1 MRLLLLFIAS
11 LFKITSIAQTFE
23 HQWFLYQNQSS
34 ISNPTSKTAITR
46 ATPDNGVVYVT
57 LEESVFDD
65 GLGHFGTITISK
77 VSAINDGEWIV
88 VLNSEV
94 KVENVEVNNDGRI
107 FIAGSYYDDIT
118 FSSGETL
125 PYVGQ
130 GFQLS
135 NMFLICLESNGTL
148 AWAKNLSANLDGMND
163 YINTGLAIGNN
174 GQIHYAYTT
183 YGDAYFV
190 TLDANGDEV
199 SSFEAGG
206 IQVIGGLKCDSEN
219 NLYVSGGLFQ
229 GDVIFPSFAASAPFD
244 YNAYVAKI
252 NADGSGGWIRF
263 YEDITNQFVSLAL
276 NSNEQPVIAYTLFV
290 NIMVEEIE
298 VTVPNFGEEF
308 GLIQLDQN
316 GDALWAT
323 SLDDAISGGGML
335 TMLRNTIRT
344 DDNGGVWLAG
354 QVRGYLEFNGGLTID
369 AGNTTNY
376 EGAIVRFDD
385 QGVATTAAFLTGGG
399 YDKIWSFDLIPTLE
413 IYYATYCTEAYNPVP
428 FEMPETEGNYRLLGK
443 LILQDV
449 SSINDEITSTFLEIY
464 PTPSNDNVYLTS
476 DCVIARAEIFDL
488 QGRKMLEQTFPP
500 ARQQTISIE
509 TLPAGVYMVK
519 ANSAVSRLVKN

>member
-11 LFKITSIAQTFE
+11 LFTITSIAQTFE
-23 HQWFLYQNQSS
+23 HQWFLYQNQSTVT
-34 ISNPTSKTAITR
+34 NPTSKTAITR
-46 ATPDNGVVYVT
+46 TTPDNGVVYVT
-57 LEESVFDD
+57 LDESVLND
-65 GLGHFGTITISK
+65 GLGEFGTITISK

-94 KVENVEVNNDGRI
+94 KVENVEVNSDGRI
-107 FIAGSYYDDIT
+107 FIAGSYYDDIS
-118 FSSGETL
+118 FSTGETL

-135 NMFLICLESNGTL
+135 NMFLMCLESNGTL
-148 AWAKNLSANLDGMND
+148 AWAKNLSADLDGMND

-199 SSFEAGG
+199 SSFEANG

-229 GDVIFPSFAASAPFD
+229 GEVIFPSFAGSAPFD

-290 NIMVEEIE
+290 NIVVDDIV

-323 SLDDAISGGGML
+323 SLDDDITGGGML

-354 QVRGYLEFNGGLTID
+354 QVRGNLEFNGGLTID
-369 AGNTTNY
+369 AGDATNY
-376 EGAIVRFDD
+376 EGAIIRFDD
-385 QGVATTAAFLTGGG
+385 QGIATTAAFLTGGG
-399 YDKIWSFDLIPTLE
+399 YDKIWSFDLTPALE

-428 FEMPETEGNYRLLGK
+428 FEMPETEGIYRLLGK

-449 SSINDEITSTFLEIY
+449 SGISDEIRSTSLEIY
-464 PTPSNDNVYLTS
+464 PNPATDNVYLTNNS
-476 DCVIARAEIFDL
+476 NITKVEIFDL
-488 QGRKMLEQTFPP
+488 NGRKMLEQTFTP
-500 ARQQTISIE
+500 AGQHTISIG

-519 ANSAVSRLVKN
+519 VNGAVLRVVKS